1 MNDMAIRLGQALY
14 DSGMSQKELG
24 EKIGVN
30 RATVNYWCNHG
41 TWPSAKYLPAICRT
55 LGVSAD
61 WLLFGDEK

>member
-1 MNDMAIRLGQALY
+1 MNDMAIRLGRALY

-24 EKIGVN
+24 EQIGVN

-61 WLLFGDEK
+61 WLLFGEEK